1 MSRKEV
7 SETFRRRTGAGLFNE
22 EERLLAEAEQMMLQ
36 LNEMSDGLQ
45 QLTTAHYRRAI
56 KEQKRMV
63 RVSDRLQSEL
73 RDTKVRLEGEVKAR
87 EKLAEEFVSS
97 PRRTRLQARPRG
109 AISSTSP
116 VKRSTNERRA

>member
-45 QLTTAHYRRAI
+45 QLTTAYRRAI

-63 RVSDRLQSEL
+63 RVSDRL
-73 RDTKVRLEGEVKAR
+73 
-87 EKLAEEFVSS
+87 
-97 PRRTRLQARPRG
+97 
-109 AISSTSP
+109 
-116 VKRSTNERRA
+116 